1 MCLWFLVYVVFFC
14 LLLFFLFVFLL
25 PLPSSVR
32 GKSRIERVVCPFARR
47 CSSQQSPEDMHEPVG
62 SLPPL
67 PELTLAHRIS
77 DRDALSQFLIFGG
90 LARVSHDVSF
100 LFSRWPVLG
109 CFPGSAASTQRSWR
123 LPGRF
128 PAAVAV
134 EQLPWS
140 SHLTDAT

>member
-1 MCLWFLVYVVFFC
+1 MFVVVFGVCCGFVC
-14 LLLFFLFVFLL
+14 FFFLFVFLL
-25 PLPSSVR
+25 PLPSSLR

-47 CSSQQSPEDMHEPVG
+47 CSSQQSPEDTHEPVG

-67 PELTLAHRIS
+67 PELTLAHPIS

-140 SHLTDAT
+140 SRLTDAT